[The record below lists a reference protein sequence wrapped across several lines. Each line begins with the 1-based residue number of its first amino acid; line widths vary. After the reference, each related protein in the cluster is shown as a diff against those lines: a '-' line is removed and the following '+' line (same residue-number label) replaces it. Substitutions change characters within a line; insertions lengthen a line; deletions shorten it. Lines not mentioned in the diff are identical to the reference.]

1 MPCHA
6 CGSRTLAGLRM
17 ERWQW
22 KKCGHFL
29 RSRFL
34 GDSAMSGQRIVR
46 AGNQIP
52 PVSQSGRPWCLP
64 QLQLYS
70 TAWMRM
76 QIREFLQ
83 QALSGL
89 RLVSVLLPLGE
100 QRELVLC
107 PIGPAGWHG
116 RRVVFV
122 GRKCSKH
129 FLSMVRIRHEGVVI
143 QVYLVTLHVRNI
155 DGAKQWLDVTR
166 E

>member
-1 MPCHA
+1 MQN
-6 CGSRTLAGLRM
+6 G
-17 ERWQW
+17 
-22 KKCGHFL
+22 FI
-29 RSRFL
+29 
-34 GDSAMSGQRIVR
+34 GDPRCR
-46 AGNQIP
+46 
-52 PVSQSGRPWCLP
+52 P

-70 TAWMRM
+70 TAWMHM

-83 QALSGL
+83 PHNGL
-89 RLVSVLLPLGE
+89 RGVSVLLPLSE

-129 FLSMVRIRHEGVVI
+129 FVSMVRIRHEGIVT

>member
-6 CGSRTLAGLRM
+6 CGLQTLAVFEWSACNGKGADISFGVGFWGIRQCQISGLPWLEIKSR
-17 ERWQW
+17 
-22 KKCGHFL
+22 
-29 RSRFL
+29 RFL
-34 GDSAMSGQRIVR
+34 KVKGDSAFRNFNSIQQPGCICRY
-46 AGNQIP
+46 GNFF
-52 PVSQSGRPWCLP
+52 SSHN
-64 QLQLYS
+64 
-70 TAWMRM
+70 
-76 QIREFLQ
+76 
-83 QALSGL
+83 GL
-89 RLVSVLLPLGE
+89 RLVSVLLPLSE

-129 FLSMVRIRHEGVVI
+129 FVSMVRIRHEGIVT